1 MQNRFFTQLV
11 EFIVFLV
18 LINSLIL
25 LLFILADNVGPV
37 ESAAYYI
44 WIILPLLCFG
54 LLFGVIGLIAPR
66 LRRSRPL
73 ESAKSSAAANQGQ

>member
-1 MQNRFFTQLV
+1 MPNRFSTQLL

-18 LINSLIL
+18 LTNGLIL
-25 LLFILADNVGPV
+25 LMFMLVDNVGPV

-54 LLFGVIGLIAPR
+54 LLFGVIGLVAQR
-66 LRRSRPL
+66 LRRPRKVQLQQQATVQS
-73 ESAKSSAAANQGQ
+73 NQ